1 MLFTCMSLGIILGVS
16 RRQNAIEY
24 ERMIAEKRRLN
35 IEEWQHVMLEEYDG
49 EKRGKKSRKKEE
61 VDELDTMKRIA
72 YQGVVWYNP
81 EDEDDTKEQWNYGDY
96 YDNDEKEEDYS

>member
-1 MLFTCMSLGIILGVS
+1 MSLGIILGVS